1 MIVFFLFLNLS
12 IDPLLQIHTIH
23 NLLEVLSMQGEM
35 QQDEME
41 VEKLE
46 QDLVKLE
53 SKCMKPCADKV
64 SISV

>member
-1 MIVFFLFLNLS
+1 M
-12 IDPLLQIHTIH
+12 LQIHTIH
-23 NLLEVLSMQGEM
+23 NLLEVLSMKGEM

-53 SKCMKPCADKV
+53 SKFMKPCADKV

>member
-1 MIVFFLFLNLS
+1 
-12 IDPLLQIHTIH
+12 
-23 NLLEVLSMQGEM
+23 MQGEM

-53 SKCMKPCADKV
+53 SKFMKPYADLV
-64 SISV
+64 SN